1 MKKIMFFAAAV
12 LAVLGCSKEK
22 TGVENVP
29 VMNAVTIRATA
40 GEITKTTYAEEKTF
54 AWEAGDKISVLGV
67 KGSSMK
73 FFVFETAESGASV
86 DFTGQVEE
94 GYELGD
100 YAVYPETLE
109 PAISGGELHITL
121 PSELASASELKNL
134 PLVGLTSGE
143 NAYAFK
149 TATGIV
155 KFTLENLWEDAATVR
170 LTSLNEPLAGE
181 FALAPTAGALTFDS
195 AVAGEMT
202 LKVGIEPDAAGSAS
216 FYVPVPEGSLAA
228 LDVTV
233 LDGSGKELGT
243 KSSTKE
249 IVTVRNTVLPL
260 KALPM
265 RTWHIE
271 TLAGNGGTSSVDG
284 IGTAGLMNIPQDIVL
299 APDGTYWF
307 SQRNGAGTHGI
318 RSFNKKTKE
327 VKSIVIG
334 SDASSMIYGSFP
346 WGIAFNPSGDLI
358 ICCKGNTAAN
368 RRVLKLKVSD
378 MTLSEYKPTNF
389 PTGTN
394 FMFAEFDNDGICY
407 ISDRNA
413 GSTSFIYKVENEEMT
428 KKYTVSGLIESMR
441 FDFARKNL
449 LLGGNGTWNLRSID
463 PATETVTVLAGG
475 SRHTNASTYTDG
487 TVGMPLTA
495 TLGNVSAI
503 CPDSKGRIFFTD
515 AIAHT
520 IRILSPGTSG
530 YTDGTVKT
538 ILGKPYTQGS
548 VDGDSVTATLQNP
561 YGIVRVTD
569 DEFLVVCGSGSNR
582 IRRFWLE

>member
-1 MKKIMFFAAAV
+1 MFFAAAV

-121 PSELASASELKNL
+121 PSELSDASELKNL

-155 KFTLENLWEDAATVR
+155 KFTLENLWADAASVK
-170 LTSLNEPLAGE
+170 LTSMNEPLSGE
-181 FALAPTAGALTFDS
+181 FALAPTAGALTFDT
-195 AVAGEMT
+195 AVSGEMT
-202 LKVGIEPDAAGSAS
+202 LKAGIEPDAAGTAV

-233 LDGSGKELGT
+233 LDKDGKELGT

-249 IVTVRNTVLPL
+249 IVTARNKVLPL

-265 RTWHIE
+265 RTWHVK
-271 TLAGNGGTSSVDG
+271 TVAGNATAGAADG
-284 IGTAGLMNIPQDIVL
+284 IGTAATINIPQDLAL

-307 SQRNGAGTHGI
+307 TVRGGTFGI
-318 RSFNKKTKE
+318 RSFNPETNE
-327 VKSIVIG
+327 VKTITLGVAPLAG
-334 SDASSMIYGSFP
+334 AFP
-346 WGIAFNPSGDLI
+346 WGCAFGPDGDLYVA
-358 ICCKGNTAAN
+358 CKGSTATNKYLA
-368 RRVLKLKVSD
+368 KVDYTSK
-378 MTLSEYKPTNF
+378 TPSKYTPEGFPAITATNQL
-389 PTGTN
+389 
-394 FMFAEFDNDGICY
+394 MSVAFDKNGYLY
-407 ISDRNA
+407 ISDRYNLKA
-413 GSTSFIYKVENEEMT
+413 SYIYKIKDDKVVSTFN
-428 KKYTVSGLIESMR
+428 TVSTESMEL
-441 FDFARKNL
+441 DYAQENL
-449 LLGGNGTWNLRSID
+449 ILGGNNSWLLKQISVN
-463 PATETVTVLAGG
+463 GG
-475 SRHTNASTYTDG
+475 SEVVIAGSGTKPLADNYTDG
-487 TVGMPLTA
+487 EPGQPLTA
-495 TLGNVSAI
+495 TIGMMQAI
-503 CPDSKGRIFFTD
+503 CQDSKGNILFGDLTANTLRM
-515 AIAHT
+515 
-520 IRILSPGTSG
+520 LSPGPSG
-530 YTDGTVKT
+530 SFADGTVKT
-538 ILGKPYTQGS
+538 ILGQPFAAGC
-548 VDGDSVTATLQNP
+548 VDGEGNATKLQNVT
-561 YGIVRVTD
+561 GIARVTD
-569 DEFLVVCGSGSNR
+569 DSYLILCGAQSNR
-582 IRRFWLE
+582 IRKVWLE